1 MGIEILQ
8 ENIAE
13 SLPVLLSR
21 AVPLPIP
28 TTQLA
33 M

>member
-13 SLPVLLSR
+13 SLPVPHGR
-21 AVPLPIP
+21 AVPLPP
-28 TTQLA
+28 SLQA
-33 M
+33 H